1 MNAPANLQAANL
13 GAAARE
19 PMERTV
25 DCVVVGAGFSG
36 LYMVHRLRELGV
48 SVQGIEA
55 GYGVGGTWFWNRY
68 PGARCD
74 IPSLL
79 YSYSFD
85 RSLRDDW
92 RWSEK
97 YSPQPEILAYAQHVA
112 DRFDLKD
119 SFLFETRVTGMTFD
133 EASEL
138 WRVET
143 DRGDSFTA
151 RWVVAATGCLS
162 VPKTP
167 DIPGADSFEGPAYLT
182 GLWPHEGVDFTGLRV
197 AMIGTGS
204 SAIQSTPLIADQ
216 AAQLTIFQRT
226 PNFSLPARNRELS
239 DNEIAEFMTTF
250 PAYKALLDSG
260 QPALPA
266 PPEDWQPSA
275 DELKVSAE
283 ALWGGDGLLALIGF
297 PNLTK
302 DARINAI
309 AADYIRD
316 KIKEI
321 VQDPAT
327 ADALTPRDHPI
338 GAKRPCVDTDYYAAF
353 NRPNVALVDL
363 RKTPIVEINATGV
376 KTTEGQVDVDAIV
389 FATGFDAMTGA
400 LLNMDIRG
408 RGGVRLADAWAEGP
422 RTLLGLQVAGFPNLF
437 TVTGPGS
444 PSVLSNM
451 IVSLEQHVDWIAR
464 AIGHLRAANHTVMEP
479 DAAAQDA
486 WVAHVN
492 EVAAGTL
499 YPQANSW
506 YMGANVPGK
515 PRVFMPY
522 VGPNY
527 KIRCDEIAANGYE
540 GFVLG

>member
-1 MNAPANLQAANL
+1 MNAPASICQTT
-13 GAAARE
+13 RD
-19 PMERTV
+19 PVDKTV

-36 LYMVHRLRELGV
+36 LYMVHRLRQAGV

-55 GYGVGGTWFWNRY
+55 GYDVGGTWFWNRY

-85 RSLRDDW
+85 RGLRDDW

-97 YSPQPEILAYAQHVA
+97 YSPQPEILAYAGHVA
-112 DRFDLKD
+112 DRFDLRS
-119 SFLFETRVTGMTFD
+119 SFLFETRVTAMTYD
-133 EASEL
+133 EGAAV

-143 DRGDSFTA
+143 DRGDRFAA

-162 VPKTP
+162 VPKAP
-167 DIPGADSFEGPAYLT
+167 DIPGADSFAGPSYLT
-182 GLWPHEGVDFTGLRV
+182 GLWPHEGVDFTGRRV

-226 PNFSLPARNRELS
+226 PNFSLPARNRELT
-239 DNEIAEFMTTF
+239 DAEIDEFMAAF

-266 PPEDWQPSA
+266 PPEDWQPTEA
-275 DELKVSAE
+275 ELKERAE
-283 ALWGGDGLLALIGF
+283 ALWSGDGLLALIAL

-302 DARINAI
+302 DPRINAI
-309 AADYIRD
+309 AADYVRD
-316 KIKEI
+316 KIRQI

-327 ADALTPRDHPI
+327 AEALIPRDYPL
-338 GAKRPCVDTDYYAAF
+338 GAKRPCVDTDYFAAF

-363 RKTPIVEINATGV
+363 LKTPIVEINAAGV
-376 KTTEGQVDVDAIV
+376 RTTEGQYDVDAIV

-400 LLNMDIRG
+400 LLKMDIRG
-408 RGGVRLADAWAEGP
+408 RGGRSLADAWAEGP
-422 RTLLGLQVAGFPNLF
+422 KTLLGLQVAGFPNLF

-451 IVSLEQHVDWIAR
+451 IVSLEQHVDWIAD
-464 AIGHLRAANHTVMEP
+464 AITHLRATNHTTMEP
-479 DAAAQDA
+479 DPTAQEA
-486 WVAHVN
+486 WVQHVN
-492 EVAAGTL
+492 EVAAETL

-506 YMGANVPGK
+506 YLGANVPGK

-522 VGPNY
+522 VGPGY
-527 KIRCDEIAANGYE
+527 KVRCDEIAANGYE

>member
-1 MNAPANLQAANL
+1 MNAPVNLQ
-13 GAAARE
+13 AAARE
-19 PMERTV
+19 PVAKAV

-36 LYMVHRLRELGV
+36 LYMVHRLRQAGV
-48 SVQGIEA
+48 SVQGVEA

-85 RSLRDDW
+85 RALRDDW

-119 SFLFETRVTGMTFD
+119 SFLFETRVSSMTFD
-133 EASEL
+133 EASDL
-138 WRVET
+138 WIVQT
-143 DRGDSFTA
+143 DRGDRFTA

-167 DIPGADSFEGPAYLT
+167 DIPGAETFQGPAYVT
-182 GLWPHEGVDFTGLRV
+182 GLWPHEGVDFTGRRV

-216 AAQLTIFQRT
+216 ASQLTIFQRT
-226 PNFSLPARNRELS
+226 PNFSLPAHNRELT
-239 DNEIAEFMTTF
+239 DAEIAEFMAAF

-266 PPEDWQPSA
+266 PPEDWQPSEA
-275 DELKVSAE
+275 ELKASAD

-302 DARINAI
+302 DTRINAV
-309 AADYIRD
+309 AADYIRG
-316 KIKEI
+316 KIKQI

-363 RKTPIVEINATGV
+363 RATPIVEINATGV

-408 RGGVRLADAWAEGP
+408 RGGLRLADAWAEGP
-422 RTLLGLQVAGFPNLF
+422 KTLLGLQVAGFPNLF

-451 IVSLEQHVDWIAR
+451 LVSLEQHVDWITD
-464 AIGHLRAANHTVMEP
+464 AITHLRATNHTVMEP
-479 DAAAQDA
+479 DPAAQEA
-486 WVAHVN
+486 WVVHVN

-506 YMGANVPGK
+506 YLGANVPGK